1 MPTPSP
7 RTPVLPARG
16 FYAVVAALSAD
27 IQDGELVYI
36 KDQNTLYVKESGAL
50 VPILGSGAVATNSV
64 RAGDN
69 VSKLANDV
77 GYITLAD
84 VPEDRVLSVNGE
96 LGSVVLDAD
105 DIPTTGTINKFTTQ
119 DDIDK
124 LAGIQPGAEIN
135 VNADWNA
142 TEGDAQI
149 LNKPTLYTDE
159 QAQDAAGGLFE
170 HSNHDGISASYND
183 AANQVVLSVTGV
195 KSTSFPPINSTDPG
209 VPGEIRFDNQHIYVC
224 IAEDLW
230 KRTALLAF

>member
-96 LGSVVLDAD
+96 IGSVVLDAD

-119 DDIDK
+119 DDINK

-135 VNADWNA
+135 EVNEAP
-142 TEGDAQI
+142 I
-149 LNKPTLYTDE
+149 
-159 QAQDAAGGLFE
+159 
-170 HSNHDGISASYND
+170 DGNYYVRKD
-183 AANQVVLSVTGV
+183 GQWVLLT
-195 KSTSFPPINSTDPG
+195 
-209 VPGEIRFDNQHIYVC
+209 
-224 IAEDLW
+224 
-230 KRTALLAF
+230 TALTDLNVTWT